1 MTITVVTY
9 LAASNDLS
17 VFRSMA
23 APLLKKH
30 GAVDVR
36 MGFCYAGEHIFQKVV
51 VTTYTDWAAHGKGMQ
66 IFDDPE
72 FQELFKET
80 SGDVQG
86 RSLLVLEEV

>member
-9 LAASNDLS
+9 LANSNDLAAI
-17 VFRSMA
+17 RSTTV
-23 APLLKKH
+23 PLLKKH

-36 MGFCYAGEHIFQKVV
+36 LGFCYAGEHTFQKVV
-51 VTTYTDWAAHGKGMQ
+51 VTTYTDWAAFGMGHA

-72 FQELFKET
+72 FHEVFKGN